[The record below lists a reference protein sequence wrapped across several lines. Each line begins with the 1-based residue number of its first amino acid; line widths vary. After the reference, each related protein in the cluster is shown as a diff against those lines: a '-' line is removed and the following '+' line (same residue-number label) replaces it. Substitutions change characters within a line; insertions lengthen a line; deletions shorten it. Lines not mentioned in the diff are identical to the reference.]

1 MAELPGGGS
10 EASRTSHARQA
21 VEPGDEQAAALIA
34 ALVARGETVAAAE
47 SLTAG
52 LVCATLARVP
62 GASAALRGGLV
73 VYATE
78 LKTALAG
85 VAAGLLAEHG
95 AVHPEVAAQ
104 LAEGARERCG
114 ATWGLGLTGVAGP
127 AAQDGVAPGT
137 VHIGLAGPGT
147 RTQHSSGARVAEPPA
162 RGGASFDTGLSGAR
176 VAEPPTRGGA
186 SFVTVRTLALGG
198 DRDLIRTESVRA
210 AFSLLGEHLA

>member
-1 MAELPGGGS
+1 MAEEPGNRASPPRLVVGPGG
-10 EASRTSHARQA
+10 
-21 VEPGDEQAAALIA
+21 EQAAALIA

-52 LVCATLARVP
+52 LVCATLAQVP

-85 VAAGLLAEHG
+85 VDAGLLAEHG

-104 LAEGARERCG
+104 LATGARERCG

-137 VHIGLAGPGT
+137 VYVGLAGP
-147 RTQHSSGARVAEPPA
+147 PD
-162 RGGASFDTGLSGAR
+162 RG
-176 VAEPPTRGGA
+176 EA
-186 SFVTVRTLALGG
+186 SFVTVRTLALSG
-198 DRDLIRTESVRA
+198 DRDLIRTQSVRA